1 MSQTATRAKRKSQ
14 PLKHTKLKMI
24 AGGGVYQCQ
33 IQQRSQPAAEF
44 EVLSCDRF
52 NFYQQI
58 GLV

>member
-1 MSQTATRAKRKSQ
+1 
-14 PLKHTKLKMI
+14 MI